1 MQGRI
6 LKGVG
11 SFYTVQGENGAVVCK
26 ARGRFRKEGL
36 VPVPGDWVDYD
47 VGADENGY
55 LLQIHP
61 RRNLLTRPAVSNIDR
76 LFIVLSASQ
85 PEMDLLL
92 CDKLLLQCASRSIQ
106 PILVCNK
113 CDDGPEESYI
123 ELAAQYKP
131 AGYAVLPV
139 SAKTGYGIPEII
151 KRMEGCVCCF
161 AGQSAVG
168 KSSLLNCILPDLTL
182 EVGDLSRKTARGRH
196 TTRHAELFP
205 AFGGAVV
212 DTPGFSLFDMA
223 PMERALG
230 TEEACED
237 FANKILTNQA
247 KFNDYPEMAA
257 VKQDCRFP
265 GCLHIT
271 EPDCAVK
278 PLLETGG
285 LHPQRY
291 ARYKVF
297 IEELKEMRKYRY
309 D

>member
-182 EVGDLSRKTARGRH
+182 EVGDLSRKLLAAVIPPD
-196 TTRHAELFP
+196 TRSFFPLLVGQWWIRRASACLIWLPWNLRSLQGFIRKWLLLSRIAGFP
-205 AFGGAVV
+205 AVC
-212 DTPGFSLFDMA
+212 TL
-223 PMERALG
+223 RNQIAL
-230 TEEACED
+230 
-237 FANKILTNQA
+237 
-247 KFNDYPEMAA
+247 
-257 VKQDCRFP
+257 
-265 GCLHIT
+265 
-271 EPDCAVK
+271 
-278 PLLETGG
+278 
-285 LHPQRY
+285 
-291 ARYKVF
+291 
-297 IEELKEMRKYRY
+297 
-309 D
+309 

>member
-1 MQGRI
+1 MQGET
-6 LKGVG
+6 GM
-11 SFYTVQGENGAVVCK
+11 AVCK

-36 VPVPGDWVDYD
+36 IPVPGDWVDYE
-47 VGADENGY
+47 VGQDGNGY

-61 RRNLLTRPAVSNIDR
+61 RRNLLTRPAVANIDR
-76 LFIVLSASQ
+76 LFIVLSASH

-92 CDKLLLQCASRSIQ
+92 CDKLLLQCGLLSIE
-106 PILVCNK
+106 PVLLCNK
-113 CDDGPEESYI
+113 CDKGPEESYHD
-123 ELAAQYKP
+123 LAAQYGP

-139 SAKTGYGIPEII
+139 SAKTGYGIEALI
-151 KRMEGCVCCF
+151 KWMEGQVCCF

-168 KSSLLNCILPDLTL
+168 KSSLLNRILPELAL
-182 EVGDLSRKTARGRH
+182 EVGGLSRKTARGRH

-223 PMERALG
+223 PMEPQELAGL
-230 TEEACED
+230 
-237 FANKILTNQA
+237 
-247 KFNDYPEMAA
+247 YPEMAA
-257 VKQDCRFP
+257 VKQECRFP

>member
-1 MQGRI
+1 MMQGRI

-11 SFYTVQGENGAVVCK
+11 SFYTVQGVNGAVVCK

-212 DTPGFSLFDMA
+212 DTPGFSSFDA
-223 PMERALG
+223 EELDLELKEHLPETFPEFRPYLG
-230 TEEACED
+230 QCRFVGCSHTKEKGCAVRE
-237 FANKILTNQA
+237 
-247 KFNDYPEMAA
+247 A
-257 VKQDCRFP
+257 VKAGMIPRSRHESY
-265 GCLHIT
+265 LR
-271 EPDCAVK
+271 
-278 PLLETGG
+278 L
-285 LHPQRY
+285 Y
-291 ARYKVF
+291 
-297 IEELKEMRKYRY
+297 EELKQVKAWER
-309 D
+309 

>member
-1 MQGRI
+1 M
-6 LKGVG
+6 
-11 SFYTVQGENGAVVCK
+11 
-26 ARGRFRKEGL
+26 
-36 VPVPGDWVDYD
+36 
-47 VGADENGY
+47 GY

-223 PMERALG
+223 PMEPQELAGL
-230 TEEACED
+230 
-237 FANKILTNQA
+237 
-247 KFNDYPEMAA
+247 YPEMAA

-297 IEELKEMRKYRY
+297 IEELKGK
-309 D
+309 

>member
-1 MQGRI
+1 MMQGRI

-182 EVGDLSRKTARGRH
+182 EIGDLSRKTARGRH

-223 PMERALG
+223 PMEPQELAGL
-230 TEEACED
+230 
-237 FANKILTNQA
+237 
-247 KFNDYPEMAA
+247 YPAMAA